1 MTTPVRSLLLI
12 ITAALLPAGPMI
24 DRSFSGEAPA
34 RAEEL
39 SYTCG
44 MHPMI
49 VIDEP
54 GLCPLCQMDLTPL
67 KAGTG
72 GTGDQVIVIDPVT
85 SQKMG
90 IRTALAVPIP
100 LVQTIRTVGLVGYEE
115 PGQTAVNAKISGWVD
130 ELMINQS
137 GQEVRKG
144 QPLLSLYSPELVA
157 AQKELLIALK
167 SLREIKGSG
176 FPDAEEDARSLL
188 DSARRRLELWD
199 ISPEQIKRLERSG
212 RVERNLTLLSPAEG
226 IVSKKKVRKGEYVQ
240 AGAELMEIS
249 SLKKVWVYADIYE
262 DEIPWVKVGQGAE
275 VKFPFSSES
284 VSGPITQLYPYL
296 DAATRTVKARI
307 ELDNDLRELK
317 PDMYADVTIRTA
329 ATAPVLTIPV
339 EAVLFSGVRER
350 VFLALGDGKFEP
362 REVRTGLQDENGNIE
377 IVSGLVSGDRVVTSA
392 QFMLDSESKLRE
404 ALQKMLNPEPA
415 AASQKEELD
424 DLF

>member
-1 MTTPVRSLLLI
+1 
-12 ITAALLPAGPMI
+12 
-24 DRSFSGEAPA
+24 
-34 RAEEL
+34 
-39 SYTCG
+39 
-44 MHPMI
+44 
-49 VIDEP
+49 
-54 GLCPLCQMDLTPL
+54 
-67 KAGTG
+67 
-72 GTGDQVIVIDPVT
+72 
-85 SQKMG
+85 
-90 IRTALAVPIP
+90 
-100 LVQTIRTVGLVGYEE
+100 
-115 PGQTAVNAKISGWVD
+115 
-130 ELMINQS
+130 
-137 GQEVRKG
+137 
-144 QPLLSLYSPELVA
+144 
-157 AQKELLIALK
+157 
-167 SLREIKGSG
+167 
-176 FPDAEEDARSLL
+176 
-188 DSARRRLELWD
+188 
-199 ISPEQIKRLERSG
+199 
-212 RVERNLTLLSPAEG
+212 
-226 IVSKKKVRKGEYVQ
+226 
-240 AGAELMEIS
+240 MEIS

-329 ATAPVLTIPV
+329 ATAPVLTVPV
-339 EAVLFSGVRER
+339 EAVLFTGIRER

>member
-1 MTTPVRSLLLI
+1 MV
-12 ITAALLPAGPMI
+12 TAALLLTGPTVG
-24 DRSFSGEAPA
+24 RNLPGAAPA

-49 VIDEP
+49 VVDDP
-54 GLCPLCQMDLTPL
+54 GLCPICQMDLTPL

-90 IRTALAVPIP
+90 IRTALAAPTP
-100 LVQTIRTVGLVGYEE
+100 LVHTIHTVGLVGYEE
-115 PGQTAVNAKISGWVD
+115 GGQWAVNAKISGWVD
-130 ELMINQS
+130 KLLINQS
-137 GQEVRKG
+137 GQEVAKG
-144 QPLLSLYSPELVA
+144 QPLLDLYSPELVA

-167 SLREIKGSG
+167 NLRELKGSG
-176 FPDAEEDARSLL
+176 FPDAEQDARSLL

-199 ISPEQIKRLERSG
+199 ISASQIKRLESSG
-212 RVERNLTLLSPAEG
+212 RVQRTLTLLAPTEG
-226 IVSKKKVRKGEYVQ
+226 IVSKKQVRQGEFVQ
-240 AGAELMEIS
+240 AGAELLEIS

-262 DEIPWVKVGQGAE
+262 DEIPWVKVGQQAE
-275 VKFPFSSES
+275 VKFPFSSAS
-284 VSGPITQLYPYL
+284 ISGPITRFYPYL

-307 ELDNDLRELK
+307 ELDNAGRELK
-317 PDMYADVTIRTA
+317 PDMYADVTIRTEP
-329 ATAPVLTIPV
+329 TAPVLTVPV
-339 EAVLFSGVRER
+339 EAVLFTGIRER
-350 VFLALGDGKFEP
+350 VFLALGEGRFEP
-362 REVRTGLQDENGNIE
+362 REVRTGRQDEESKIE

-404 ALQKMLNPEPA
+404 ALKKMLNPETPP
-415 AASQKEELD
+415 ASQKEELD